1 MPEPAP
7 IERLVA
13 DGYLL
18 GEGSRLRPTARWQA
32 ALARAALLLQRADAP
47 WSDLR
52 LPIAAAL
59 AERYGELDDDALAA
73 LVELML
79 SVEQAELTP
88 IFGPPGA
95 EP

>member
-7 IERLVA
+7 IERLVD
-13 DGYLL
+13 DGYVRH
-18 GEGSRLRPTARWQA
+18 EGPRLRPTARWQA

-59 AERYGELDDDALAA
+59 AEQYEALDDDALAA
-73 LVELML
+73 LVEVML
-79 SVEQAELTP
+79 SVEQAELAP